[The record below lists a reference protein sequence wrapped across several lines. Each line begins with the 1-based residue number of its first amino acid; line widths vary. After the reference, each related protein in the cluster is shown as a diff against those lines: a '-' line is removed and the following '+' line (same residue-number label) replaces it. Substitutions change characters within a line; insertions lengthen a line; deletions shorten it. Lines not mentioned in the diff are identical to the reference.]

1 MILFIVI
8 VILLIGMILCMDADK
23 DPHDWEYRNPA
34 DRTCKICGQHEMEE
48 CWAWD
53 YQRRGL
59 GAGGWWEIYKPGD
72 MTKHEKKNWLSITI
86 GSK

>member
-48 CWAWD
+48 CWA
-53 YQRRGL
+53 
-59 GAGGWWEIYKPGD
+59 
-72 MTKHEKKNWLSITI
+72 
-86 GSK
+86 